1 MNARFFLLF
10 GAGCRWLRLLPAL
23 LLLLGTAPATAQ
35 RRPAPAPPPPP
46 PGAPVQTA
54 RVELKLESYNSEV
67 HVQPL
72 AADSS
77 VVLLVGQDA
86 RREADRQ
93 FTFQHYD
100 QHLRLRRESVVP
112 VPPEFRY
119 ARGCAEGQTVFGVF
133 YSNRLEGRLWAVAYD
148 GRSGAVRTQQ
158 FDTRLS
164 REIVD
169 LKALDGRLFANVLL
183 AGGQHVTALLLD
195 VPTGQMRYLP
205 AVYEPLPAQLSFATD
220 AAHRRA
226 EYVVSQTNGR
236 KSRLLL
242 KQLSNNGQLLHS
254 QYVQAESDRSL
265 ITAQLAPAR
274 DSAARLL
281 TGTYSLRDP
290 TYAQGLFATDLRA
303 VPDGQRAPLRFY
315 DFLNLKHFFDYLTPS
330 RQARLRQRTA
340 RRLARALPALR
351 WHYRLLLHELLPR
364 PDGSYVLVAEAY
376 FPHYRYN
383 SYGYSPGLGRAG
395 GFAPAANGAGYPN
408 TRVFDGYQ
416 TTHALVCGFDAH
428 GTLIWDNVLVT
439 DDLRRYD
446 LEEAVRVQ
454 PLPDGR
460 LALAYL
466 DDDDHIRYKLIN
478 GTAPAPD
485 DLRVPLQTNGA
496 NLPEKIIEAEQN
508 DLLPWFGSR
517 FVASGYQR
525 IRPAKG
531 PDRLVFFLNAVAF

>member
-1 MNARFFLLF
+1 MTACSSLLF
-10 GAGCRWLRLLPAL
+10 YARRPWLWLLPT
-23 LLLLGTAPATAQ
+23 LLGVLGAAPATAQ
-35 RRPAPAPPPPP
+35 RRPAALPAPPP

-86 RREADRQ
+86 RLEADRL

-100 QHLRLRRESVVP
+100 QHLRLRRESVAP

-119 ARGCAEGQTVFGVF
+119 ARGCTEGQTVFAVF
-133 YSNRLEGRLWAVAYD
+133 RSNRLEGRLWTVAYD

-205 AVYEPLPAQLSFATD
+205 AVYEPLPTQLSFATD

-242 KQLSNNGQLLHS
+242 KQVSAGGQLLHS

-290 TYAQGLFATDLRA
+290 AYAQGLFATDLSA

-330 RQARLRQRTA
+330 RQARLRQRIG
-340 RRLARALPALR
+340 RRVARASPPLR

-376 FPHYRYN
+376 FPHYHYN
-383 SYGYSPGLGRAG
+383 SSGYSPGLGHAG
-395 GFAPAANGAGYPN
+395 GFAPAPYGLGYPN
-408 TRVFDGYQ
+408 SRVFDGYQ

-428 GTLIWDNVLVT
+428 GALLWDNVFVAE
-439 DDLRRYD
+439 DLRRYD

-460 LALAYL
+460 LALTYL
-466 DDDDHIRYKLIN
+466 DDDHIRYKLIN
-478 GTAPAPD
+478 GAAPAPD

-496 NLPEKIIEAEQN
+496 NRPEKVFEAEQN
-508 DLLPWFGSR
+508 DLLPWFGSQ

-531 PDRLVFFLNAVAF
+531 PERRVFFLNAVAF